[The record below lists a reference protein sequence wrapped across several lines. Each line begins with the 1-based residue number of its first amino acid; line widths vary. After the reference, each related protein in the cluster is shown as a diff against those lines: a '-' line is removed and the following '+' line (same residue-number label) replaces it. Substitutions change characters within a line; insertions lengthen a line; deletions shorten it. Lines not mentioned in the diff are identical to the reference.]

1 MDMDMDIYGQLIT
14 IFLGFFAIT
23 NPVPNT
29 AVFAG
34 LTRKTDKAER
44 YRIAMKSTLIAFGVV
59 VFFSLL
65 GKALFHL
72 LGITLPALRITGGI
86 LVFIVGYQMLQG
98 QNSHSHAEDD
108 GDTDI
113 AVSPIAVPILVG
125 PGTIATAMNFSA
137 SQGSLGAVM
146 TISMYALL
154 GMITFFCFIF
164 SARVVEIIGGNGLK
178 IITQLM
184 GLILAVIGIQLL
196 IAGIYEVVSM
206 SGSM

>member
-1 MDMDMDIYGQLIT
+1 MDMDIYGRLIT

-23 NPVPNT
+23 NPIPNT

-44 YRIAMKSTLIAFGVV
+44 YRIAIKSTVIAFCVV
-59 VFFSLL
+59 AFFSLL

-86 LVFIVGYQMLQG
+86 LVFIIGYQMLNG
-98 QNSHSHAEDD
+98 HNSGTHAEDD

-125 PGTIATAMNFSA
+125 PGTIATAMNYSA
-137 SQGSLGAVM
+137 SEGSMGAIM
-146 TISMYALL
+146 AISMYALL
-154 GMITFFCFIF
+154 GLITFFCFIF
-164 SARVVEIIGGNGLK
+164 SARVVEIIGENGLK

-196 IAGIYEVVSM
+196 IVGIYEVVSM
-206 SGSM
+206 SDSM

>member
-1 MDMDMDIYGQLIT
+1 MGMEMDMYGRLIT

-23 NPVPNT
+23 NPIPNT

-34 LTRKTDKAER
+34 LTRKVDKAER
-44 YRIAMKSTLIAFGVV
+44 YRIAVKSTLIAFGVV

-65 GKALFHL
+65 GKTLFHL

-86 LVFIVGYQMLQG
+86 LVFIIGYQMLQG
-98 QNSHSHAEDD
+98 YNSTSHSEDD

-125 PGTIATAMNFSA
+125 PGTIATAMNYSA
-137 SQGSLGAVM
+137 SEGSMGAIM

-154 GMITFFCFIF
+154 GLITFFCFIF
-164 SARVVEIIGGNGLK
+164 SARVVAIIGGNGLK

-196 IAGIYEVVSM
+196 IAGIYEVVTM
-206 SGSM
+206 TGDL